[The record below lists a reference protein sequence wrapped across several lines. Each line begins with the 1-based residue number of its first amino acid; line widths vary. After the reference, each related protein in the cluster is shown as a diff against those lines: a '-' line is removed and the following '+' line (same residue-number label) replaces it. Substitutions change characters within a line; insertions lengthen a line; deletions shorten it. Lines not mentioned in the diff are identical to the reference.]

1 MQRTFNYTDRVRL
14 RQQDVRFSLR
24 PEGRGW
30 GFDAVFELDGY
41 DLPAEALV
49 FVEAYR
55 QTTWMRWPWGTVG
68 ALQPPANRALAEFD
82 SPDDVLF
89 RVRVT
94 SPGTPEEPHGL
105 LLAEADRVRLRSPE
119 ELNDPRTPLLP
130 VVPSHELGDLVWQIE
145 FDETDQHPRLL
156 LNADVP
162 NCKQVALEPGFVAVV
177 YPAALREVLERILHR
192 EKHRDFDDAAHPLSR
207 WLRFAVEVLGVGEP
221 PLETEGE
228 EADDEWIANAVAA
241 FARKHGLLEKFRSF
255 WNEEVSK

>member
-14 RQQDVRFSLR
+14 RQQDVRFSLK

-30 GFDAVFELDGY
+30 SFDAVFEFDGY
-41 DLPAEALV
+41 ELPGESLV

-68 ALQPPANRALAEFD
+68 ALQPPVGRALAEFD

-94 SPGTPEEPHGL
+94 SPGTLGEPHGL
-105 LLAEADRVRLRSPE
+105 LLAEADRVRLRAPE
-119 ELNDPRTPLLP
+119 DLNDPRTPLLP
-130 VVPSHELGDLVWQIE
+130 VVPSHDLGDLLWRIDFE
-145 FDETDQHPRLL
+145 DHPRLL
-156 LNADVP
+156 INANAGDY
-162 NCKQVALEPGFVAVV
+162 KQIGLEPGFVAVV
-177 YPAALREVLERILHR
+177 YPAALREVLERILRR
-192 EKHRDFDDAAHPLSR
+192 EQHRDFDDPEHPLSR

-221 PLETEGE
+221 PLESEGE
-228 EADDEWIANAVAA
+228 DADDEWIASAVAA

-255 WNEEVSK
+255 WSEEASR